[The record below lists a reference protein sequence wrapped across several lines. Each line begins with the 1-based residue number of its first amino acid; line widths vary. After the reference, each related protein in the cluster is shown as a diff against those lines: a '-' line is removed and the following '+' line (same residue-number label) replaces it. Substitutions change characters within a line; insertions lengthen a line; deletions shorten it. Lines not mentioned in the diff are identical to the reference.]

1 MTPYTILSSG
11 VGTPEATDLS
21 VRLSAWHDAMVGH
34 ERKLRSG
41 VTKDLCDDECPHAE
55 ARTLWS
61 EAVATFGARAHDLV
75 FLASRAQVTRRRA
88 RTSASRDALA
98 VAADYAGRATR
109 EVPEVPEV
117 PAKPDTS
124 TAADVTAGGREP

>member
-11 VGTPEATDLS
+11 VGTPEAADLS
-21 VRLSAWHDAMVGH
+21 ARLSAWHDAMVAH

-41 VTKDLCDDECPHAE
+41 ATTDACDDECPHAE

-75 FLASRAQVTRRRA
+75 FLSSRAKTTRRRA
-88 RTSASRDALA
+88 STASSRDNVAE
-98 VAADYAGRATR
+98 AADRAPRVTSDIR
-109 EVPEVPEV
+109 E
-117 PAKPDTS
+117 A
-124 TAADVTAGGREP
+124 REP

>member
-11 VGTPEATDLS
+11 VGTPEAADLS
-21 VRLSAWHDAMVGH
+21 ARLSAWHDAMVAH

-41 VTKDLCDDECPHAE
+41 ATKDACDDECPHAE

-75 FLASRAQVTRRRA
+75 FLSSRAQNTRRRESTA
-88 RTSASRDALA
+88 RSRDTVAE
-98 VAADYAGRATR
+98 AADRARVTSETR
-109 EVPEVPEV
+109 E
-117 PAKPDTS
+117 A
-124 TAADVTAGGREP
+124 REP